1 MLISR
6 SLTVRLITFHSL
18 ISLIS
23 LIAISMPSYCRR
35 RYRSLLKK
43 KKRYEGE
50 SIPDVA
56 GMPNCMSHC
65 SSAEALADYA
75 ALVPLIK
82 ADYNATNSPVISF
95 GGSYGGTS
103 KQSTWF
109 CGRAPQ
115 ERSASSN
122 LHKDKTHSTQL
133 FLLFLFFSFLFPFS
147 FPLFLIHFSDQ
158 I

>member
-1 MLISR
+1 
-6 SLTVRLITFHSL
+6 
-18 ISLIS
+18 
-23 LIAISMPSYCRR
+23 
-35 RYRSLLKK
+35 
-43 KKRYEGE
+43 
-50 SIPDVA
+50 
-56 GMPNCMSHC
+56 MPNCMSHC

-133 FLLFLFFSFLFPFS
+133 FLLFLFFSFLFPFRFLFFLS
-147 FPLFLIHFSDQ
+147 TFPTKSKGMLSAYFRIKYPNVVDGAIAVRLYVYQ
-158 I
+158 IYF